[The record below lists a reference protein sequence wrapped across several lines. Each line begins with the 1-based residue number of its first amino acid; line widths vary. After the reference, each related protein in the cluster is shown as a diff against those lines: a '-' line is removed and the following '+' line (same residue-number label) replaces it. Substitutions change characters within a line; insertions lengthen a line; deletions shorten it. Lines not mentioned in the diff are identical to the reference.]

1 MCAHVHAGAAPWKSC
16 HGVRCK
22 TMTNITRKRPFNVAW
37 TKLYFDALCQQL
49 DAMGVC
55 VGLLFD
61 LQQTTQMHLVMC
73 ELWPCLAYHP
83 GGHRPQYSLH
93 HGQML
98 PVIMSLGEGWTN
110 KTAKVN
116 LNCISFSVYM
126 AINVNSGYQQLDW
139 CQHTPLSETS
149 SILQLFDW

>member
-83 GGHRPQYSLH
+83 GGHWPQYSLH
-93 HGQML
+93 HSQML
-98 PVIMSLGEGWTN
+98 PVIMSLREGWTN
-110 KTAKVN
+110 KIAMVN
-116 LNCISFSVYM
+116 LNFITISHSMYKI
-126 AINVNSGYQQLDW
+126 AIKVDCGYQQCKQTIIRVL
-139 CQHTPLSETS
+139 TYLET
-149 SILQLFDW
+149 I